1 MNESASAKPDAS
13 NNQPNEH
20 KAQYKH
26 CRECC
31 AKLPASAY
39 GFYRYTKDRLTQ
51 VCKEC
56 RSQTQRIKRQAKY
69 QTKGISDDEIVR
81 NIVHHN
87 TNLITYALSQK
98 VCTLIGFQPHT
109 DKVYKVVFGPSAQL
123 GMDAICIFST
133 DGNMLR
139 ELAYSGQ
146 TKEIIDELLGFIKQH
161 NLRLEL
167 NEVQMMTSKNVI
179 YWV

>member
-1 MNESASAKPDAS
+1 MQHHAHQELLKDKPIDPKAKCMLCQECRALYPPEYFGKS
-13 NNQPNEH
+13 KLFKSGKSRSCNQC
-20 KAQYKH
+20 KAQYLRLSRTRK
-26 CRECC
+26 
-31 AKLPASAY
+31 Y
-39 GFYRYTKDRLTQ
+39 GT
-51 VCKEC
+51 
-56 RSQTQRIKRQAKY
+56 
-69 QTKGISDDEIVR
+69 ISKVDDSLIR
-81 NIVHHN
+81 NVKHHN
-87 TNLITYALSQK
+87 TNLVQQALSQK

-123 GMDAICIFST
+123 GMDAVCLFSA

-146 TKEIIDELLGFIKQH
+146 TKEIIEELISFIKQH
-161 NLRLEL
+161 EIRLEL